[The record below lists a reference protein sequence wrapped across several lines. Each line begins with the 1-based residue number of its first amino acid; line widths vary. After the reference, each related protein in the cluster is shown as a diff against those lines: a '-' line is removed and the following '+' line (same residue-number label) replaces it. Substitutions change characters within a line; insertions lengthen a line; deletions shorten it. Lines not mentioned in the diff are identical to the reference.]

1 MSPSHPVLALILAAL
16 ATVGPFS
23 IDTYLPAFHAIAEDL
38 GATQVEVQ
46 QTLAAYMVPFAFMAL
61 WHGALSDAL
70 GRRRV
75 LVVTMGLYAAA
86 SVICMLA
93 PSIEWLWFAR
103 ALQGMSAGAGMV
115 VGRAVIRDL
124 LDGAEAQ
131 RLMARVTMLFA
142 IAPAV
147 APMFGGAILAVASW
161 RAIFAFLAAFG
172 LLLMWVSWKMLPETL
187 PPERR
192 QSLHPVGLGKA
203 YLGALRSLPFVL
215 LVFAVSFNFN
225 GFFVYVLSA
234 PVFLI
239 EHLGRSPQAFGWL
252 FVPGVAGMMAGSLL
266 SGRIAGHWTQERTI
280 ATGFAVMACATV
292 FNLGL
297 NAAVPPQIPWSVLP
311 VMVYNFG
318 MALAMPSLTLLALDL
333 FPARRGLAA
342 SCQSFTQMG
351 LNAFT
356 AAVVAPALWA
366 STLGLALGMAGYLAL
381 GLVAFLAWRRVRDE
395 RQASA

>member
-1 MSPSHPVLALILAAL
+1 MSPPIPSSPLILAAL

-225 GFFVYVLSA
+225 GFFVSRAVRTGVPDRTSRPLA
-234 PVFLI
+234 AGLWLVVRARRGGDD
-239 EHLGRSPQAFGWL
+239 GRIAA
-252 FVPGVAGMMAGSLL
+252 V
-266 SGRIAGHWTQERTI
+266 GRIAGHWTQERTI

-333 FPARRGLAA
+333 FPTRRGLAA